1 MSARDE
7 DRLISE
13 RTIPSLKGQ
22 PAIPETPITE
32 EEWQRERDRRD
43 VEEGLRDLGLQVG
56 ESKWVGDYRPWEE

>member
-32 EEWQRERDRRD
+32 EEWRRERDRYQI
-43 VEEGLRDLGLQVG
+43 EQGLRELGFEVDRLTWHDTDLG
-56 ESKWVGDYRPWEE
+56 ES